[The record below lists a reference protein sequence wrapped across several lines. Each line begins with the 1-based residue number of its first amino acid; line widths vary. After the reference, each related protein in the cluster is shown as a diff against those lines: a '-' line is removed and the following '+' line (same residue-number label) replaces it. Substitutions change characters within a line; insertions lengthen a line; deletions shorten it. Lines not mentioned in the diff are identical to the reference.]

1 MGLLNNLF
9 KKKKKPA
16 VASCSIC
23 KAHME
28 EGEGYALTTAEVV
41 SSKPYWDHK
50 MMEPETLS
58 YTHAHFK
65 SQDET
70 ATKMRGIIF
79 EKTAEKEQTWLTCES
94 CIRHFEVD
102 ESKAKN
108 YATDWWSTQGNIEIP
123 NSGNAKDN
131 LEADVYE
138 EVKQYATMEA
148 GAQSVKYA

>member
-1 MGLLNNLF
+1 MGLLNLF

-28 EGEGYALTTAEVV
+28 EGEGYALTTSEVI

-65 SQDET
+65 SKDET

-79 EKTAEKEQTWLTCES
+79 EKTAEKDQTWITCES
-94 CIRHFEVD
+94 CIRHFDVD
-102 ESKAKN
+102 ESTAKT
-108 YATDWWSTQGNIEIP
+108 YAREWWHSKGAVEIP
-123 NSGNAKDN
+123 NSGKASEN
-131 LEADVYE
+131 LEPDIYE
-138 EVKQYATMEA
+138 DVKQYATMEA
-148 GAQSVKYA
+148 GAQSMKYA